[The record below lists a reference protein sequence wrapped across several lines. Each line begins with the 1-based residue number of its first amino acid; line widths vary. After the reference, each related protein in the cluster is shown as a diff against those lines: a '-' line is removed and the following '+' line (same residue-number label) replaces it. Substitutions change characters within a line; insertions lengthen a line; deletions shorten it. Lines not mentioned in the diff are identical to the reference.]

1 MKMEDVLG
9 EACWKGYHKE
19 GNKKMFGKTY
29 PNCVK
34 NKKTEST
41 DIICEPITEQNILEN
56 LDYCVNCGNLI
67 IPEIL
72 GEASS
77 NLHKWFTD
85 KWVNIGKKVKG
96 KHPPCGTS
104 GSKSG
109 YAKCV
114 PAAKA
119 RRMTAAQKRSAV
131 TRKRKAQNAAGR
143 GGKDT
148 GGSGKKPIYVKTF
161 AKKK

>member
-1 MKMEDVLG
+1 MKSEEILG

-34 NKKTEST
+34 NKRKNESVT
-41 DIICEPITEQNILEN
+41 PVCEPISESVLLEQV
-56 LDYCVNCGNLI
+56 DYCMHCGNLI
-67 IPEIL
+67 LP
-72 GEASS
+72 EASG
-77 NLHKWFTD
+77 NLHKWFKD
-85 KWVNIGKKVKG
+85 KWVNIGKKVGG

-119 RRMTAAQKRSAV
+119 RKMSASAKKSAV

-143 GGKDT
+143 GGKDS
-148 GGSGKKPIYVKTF
+148 GGSGKKPIYVSTKS
-161 AKKK
+161 KS

>member
-1 MKMEDVLG
+1 MKAEEILG

-19 GNKKMFGKTY
+19 GMKTMFGKKY

-34 NKKTEST
+34 NKKKRSEST
-41 DIICEPITEQNILEN
+41 EISCDPISESTLLEQV
-56 LDYCVNCGNLI
+56 DYCIHCKNLI
-67 IPEIL
+67 LP
-72 GEASS
+72 EASG
-77 NLHKWFTD
+77 NLHKWFKD
-85 KWVNIGKKVKG
+85 KWVNIGKKVGG

-119 RRMTAAQKRSAV
+119 RSMSASEKKSAV
-131 TRKRKAQNAAGR
+131 TRKRKAQNASGR

-148 GGSGKKPIYVKTF
+148 GGNGKAPIRVSTK
-161 AKKK
+161 AK

>member
-1 MKMEDVLG
+1 MKMEEILG

-34 NKKTEST
+34 NKRKNESVT
-41 DIICEPITEQNILEN
+41 PVCEPISESVLLEQV
-56 LDYCVNCGNLI
+56 DYCMHCGNLI
-67 IPEIL
+67 LPEES
-72 GEASS
+72 G
-77 NLHKWFTD
+77 NLHKWFKD
-85 KWVNIGKKVKG
+85 KWVNIGKKVGG

-119 RRMTAAQKRSAV
+119 RKMSAAEKRSAV

-148 GGSGKKPIYVKTF
+148 GGNGKAPIRVSTKT
-161 AKKK
+161 K

>member
-1 MKMEDVLG
+1 MEDVLG

-34 NKKTEST
+34 NKKKRSEST
-41 DIICEPITEQNILEN
+41 EIKCDPITESVLLEQV
-56 LDYCVNCGNLI
+56 DYCMHCGNLVL
-67 IPEIL
+67 P
-72 GEASS
+72 EASG
-77 NLHKWFTD
+77 NLHKWFKD
-85 KWVNIGKKVKG
+85 KWVNIGKKIGG

-104 GSKSG
+104 GSKRG

-119 RRMTAAQKRSAV
+119 RRMSAAQKKSAV

-143 GGKDT
+143 GGKDS
-148 GGSGKKPIYVKTF
+148 GGSGKAPIRVSTK
-161 AKKK
+161 AKS

>member
-1 MKMEDVLG
+1 MKSEEILD

-34 NKKTEST
+34 NKRKNESVT
-41 DIICEPITEQNILEN
+41 PVCEPISESVLLEQV
-56 LDYCVNCGNLI
+56 DYCMHCGNLI
-67 IPEIL
+67 LPEES
-72 GEASS
+72 G
-77 NLHKWFTD
+77 NLHKWFKD
-85 KWVNIGKKVKG
+85 KWVNIGKKVGG

-119 RRMTAAQKRSAV
+119 RKMSAAEKRSAV

-148 GGSGKKPIYVKTF
+148 GGNGKAPIRVSTKT
-161 AKKK
+161 K

>member
-1 MKMEDVLG
+1 MEDVLG

-34 NKKTEST
+34 NKKKRSEST
-41 DIICEPITEQNILEN
+41 EIKCDPITESVLLEQV
-56 LDYCVNCGNLI
+56 DYCMHCGNLML
-67 IPEIL
+67 P
-72 GEASS
+72 EASG
-77 NLHKWFTD
+77 NLHKWFKD
-85 KWVNIGKKVKG
+85 KWVNIGKKVAG

-119 RRMTAAQKRSAV
+119 RRMSASEKRSAT

-148 GGSGKKPIYVKTF
+148 GSNGKAPIRVSTK
-161 AKKK
+161 AK

>member
-1 MKMEDVLG
+1 MEEILG

-34 NKKTEST
+34 NKRKNESVT
-41 DIICEPITEQNILEN
+41 PVCEPISESVLLEQV
-56 LDYCVNCGNLI
+56 DYCMHCGNLI
-67 IPEIL
+67 LPEES
-72 GEASS
+72 G
-77 NLHKWFTD
+77 NLHKWFKD
-85 KWVNIGKKVKG
+85 KWVNIGKKVGG

-119 RRMTAAQKRSAV
+119 RKMSAAEKRSAV

-148 GGSGKKPIYVKTF
+148 GGNGKAPIRVSTKT
-161 AKKK
+161 K

>member
-1 MKMEDVLG
+1 MEEILG

-34 NKKTEST
+34 NKRKSESAELA
-41 DIICEPITEQNILEN
+41 CEPISENVLLEQV
-56 LDYCVNCGNLI
+56 DYCIHCGNLVL
-67 IPEIL
+67 P
-72 GEASS
+72 EASG
-77 NLHKWFTD
+77 NLHKWFKD
-85 KWVNIGKKVKG
+85 KWVNIGKKVGG

-119 RRMTAAQKRSAV
+119 RSMSASEKRSAT

-143 GGKDT
+143 GGKDS
-148 GGSGKKPIYVKTF
+148 GGNGKAPIRVSTKPKS
-161 AKKK
+161 

>member
-1 MKMEDVLG
+1 MEEILG

-19 GNKKMFGKTY
+19 GKKKMFGKTY

-34 NKKTEST
+34 NKRKNESVT
-41 DIICEPITEQNILEN
+41 PVCEPISESVLLEQV
-56 LDYCVNCGNLI
+56 DYCMHCGNLI
-67 IPEIL
+67 LPEES
-72 GEASS
+72 G
-77 NLHKWFTD
+77 NLHKWFKD
-85 KWVNIGKKVKG
+85 KWVNIGKKVGG

-119 RRMTAAQKRSAV
+119 RKMSAAEKRSAV

-148 GGSGKKPIYVKTF
+148 GGNGKAPIRVSTKT
-161 AKKK
+161 K

>member
-1 MKMEDVLG
+1 MKAEEILG
-9 EACWKGYHKE
+9 EACWAGYHKE
-19 GNKKMFGKTY
+19 GMKTMFGKKY

-34 NKKTEST
+34 NKKKRSEST
-41 DIICEPITEQNILEN
+41 ELRCDPITESVLLEQV
-56 LDYCVNCGNLI
+56 DYCMHCGNLVL
-67 IPEIL
+67 P
-72 GEASS
+72 EASG
-77 NLHKWFTD
+77 NLHKWFKD
-85 KWVNIGKKVKG
+85 KWVNIGKKVGG

-119 RRMTAAQKRSAV
+119 RSMSAAQKKSAV

-143 GGKDT
+143 GGKNT
-148 GGSGKKPIYVKTF
+148 GGNGKAPIRVSTK
-161 AKKK
+161 AKS

>member
-1 MKMEDVLG
+1 MKSEEILG

-34 NKKTEST
+34 NKQKSESAELV
-41 DIICEPITEQNILEN
+41 CEPISESVLLEQV
-56 LDYCVNCGNLI
+56 DYCMHCGNLVL
-67 IPEIL
+67 P
-72 GEASS
+72 EASV
-77 NLHKWFTD
+77 NLHKWFKD
-85 KWVNIGKKVKG
+85 KWVNIGKKVGG

-119 RRMTAAQKRSAV
+119 RSMSASQKKSAT

-148 GGSGKKPIYVKTF
+148 GGNGKAPIRVSTK
-161 AKKK
+161 AK

>member
-1 MKMEDVLG
+1 MIMEEILG

-34 NKKTEST
+34 NKRKSESAELV
-41 DIICEPITEQNILEN
+41 CEPISESVLLEQV
-56 LDYCVNCGNLI
+56 DYCIHCGNLVL
-67 IPEIL
+67 P
-72 GEASS
+72 EASG
-77 NLHKWFTD
+77 NLHKWFKD
-85 KWVNIGKKVKG
+85 KWVNIGKKVGG

-119 RRMTAAQKRSAV
+119 RSMSASEKRSAT

-143 GGKDT
+143 GGKDS
-148 GGSGKKPIYVKTF
+148 GGNGKAPIRVSTK
-161 AKKK
+161 AKS

>member
-1 MKMEDVLG
+1 MNIVDILG

-34 NKKTEST
+34 NKRKSESIDFT
-41 DIICEPITEQNILEN
+41 CDPITEQTILEN
-56 LDYCVNCGNLI
+56 IDYCINCGNLI
-67 IPEIL
+67 LPEML
-72 GEASS
+72 DEAKG
-77 NLHKWFTD
+77 NLHKWFKD
-85 KWVNIGKKVKG
+85 KWVNIGKKVGG

-104 GSKSG
+104 GSKRG

-119 RRMTAAQKRSAV
+119 RRMTAAQKKSAV
-131 TRKRKAQNAAGR
+131 SRKRKAQNAAGR

-148 GGSGKKPIYVKTF
+148 GGSGKAPIRVSTK
-161 AKKK
+161 AK

>member
-1 MKMEDVLG
+1 MKSEEILG

-34 NKKTEST
+34 NKRKNESVT
-41 DIICEPITEQNILEN
+41 PVCEPISESVLLEQV
-56 LDYCVNCGNLI
+56 DYCMHCGNLI
-67 IPEIL
+67 LP
-72 GEASS
+72 EASG
-77 NLHKWFTD
+77 NLHKWFKD
-85 KWVNIGKKVKG
+85 KWVNIGKKVGG

-119 RRMTAAQKRSAV
+119 RKMSASAKKSAV

-143 GGKDT
+143 GGKDS
-148 GGSGKKPIYVKTF
+148 GGNGKAPIRVSTKAKT
-161 AKKK
+161 

>member
-1 MKMEDVLG
+1 MKSEEILG

-34 NKKTEST
+34 NKRKNESVT
-41 DIICEPITEQNILEN
+41 PVCEPISESVLLEQV
-56 LDYCVNCGNLI
+56 DYCIHCGNLVL
-67 IPEIL
+67 P
-72 GEASS
+72 EASG
-77 NLHKWFTD
+77 NLHKWFKD
-85 KWVNIGKKVKG
+85 KWVNIGKKVGG

-104 GSKSG
+104 GSKRG

-119 RRMTAAQKRSAV
+119 RRMSAAQKKSAV
-131 TRKRKAQNAAGR
+131 TRKRKAQSAAGR
-143 GGKDT
+143 AGKDT
-148 GGSGKKPIYVKTF
+148 GGSGKKPIYVSTSP
-161 AKKK
+161 KK

>member
-1 MKMEDVLG
+1 MEDVLG

-19 GNKKMFGKTY
+19 GMKTMFGKKY

-34 NKKTEST
+34 NKRKSEST
-41 DIICEPITEQNILEN
+41 ALKCDPITESVLLEQV
-56 LDYCVNCGNLI
+56 DYCMHCGNLML
-67 IPEIL
+67 PEML
-72 GEASS
+72 GEAKG
-77 NLHKWFTD
+77 NLHKWFKD
-85 KWVNIGKKVKG
+85 KWVNIGKKVGG

-119 RRMTAAQKRSAV
+119 RRMSASAKKSAV

-148 GGSGKKPIYVKTF
+148 GGSGKAPIRVSTKP
-161 AKKK
+161 KK

>member
-1 MKMEDVLG
+1 MKSEEILG

-34 NKKTEST
+34 NKQKSESAELV
-41 DIICEPITEQNILEN
+41 CEPISESVLLEQV
-56 LDYCVNCGNLI
+56 DYCMHCGNLVL
-67 IPEIL
+67 P
-72 GEASS
+72 EASG
-77 NLHKWFTD
+77 NLHKWFKD
-85 KWVNIGKKVKG
+85 KWVNIGKKVGG

-119 RRMTAAQKRSAV
+119 RSMSASQKKSAT

-148 GGSGKKPIYVKTF
+148 GGNGKAPIRVSTK
-161 AKKK
+161 AK

>member
-34 NKKTEST
+34 NKKKRSEST
-41 DIICEPITEQNILEN
+41 EIKCDPITESVLLEQV
-56 LDYCVNCGNLI
+56 DYCMHCGNLML
-67 IPEIL
+67 P
-72 GEASS
+72 EASG
-77 NLHKWFTD
+77 NLHKWFKD
-85 KWVNIGKKVKG
+85 KWVNIGKKVGG

-119 RRMTAAQKRSAV
+119 RRMSASEKRSAT

-148 GGSGKKPIYVKTF
+148 GGNGKAPIRVSTK
-161 AKKK
+161 AK

>member
-1 MKMEDVLG
+1 MKSEEILD

-34 NKKTEST
+34 NKRKNESVT
-41 DIICEPITEQNILEN
+41 PVCEPISESVLLEQV
-56 LDYCVNCGNLI
+56 DYCMHCGNLI
-67 IPEIL
+67 LP
-72 GEASS
+72 EASG
-77 NLHKWFTD
+77 NLHKWFKD
-85 KWVNIGKKVKG
+85 KWVNIGKKVGG

-119 RRMTAAQKRSAV
+119 RKMSASAKKSAV

-143 GGKDT
+143 GGKDS
-148 GGSGKKPIYVKTF
+148 GGNGKAPIRVSTKAKT
-161 AKKK
+161 

>member
-1 MKMEDVLG
+1 MKSEEILG

-34 NKKTEST
+34 NKRKNESVT
-41 DIICEPITEQNILEN
+41 PVCEPISESVLLEQV
-56 LDYCVNCGNLI
+56 DYCMHCGNLI
-67 IPEIL
+67 LP
-72 GEASS
+72 EASG
-77 NLHKWFTD
+77 NLHKWFKD
-85 KWVNIGKKVKG
+85 KWVNIGKKVGG

-104 GSKSG
+104 GSKRG

-119 RRMTAAQKRSAV
+119 RSMSASEKRSAT

-143 GGKDT
+143 GGKDS
-148 GGSGKKPIYVKTF
+148 GGNGKAPIRVSTKAKT
-161 AKKK
+161 

>member
-1 MKMEDVLG
+1 MIMEEILG
-9 EACWKGYHKE
+9 EACWKGYHKQ
-19 GNKKMFGKTY
+19 GMKKMFGKKY

-34 NKKTEST
+34 NKRKSESAELA
-41 DIICEPITEQNILEN
+41 CEPISESVLLEQV
-56 LDYCVNCGNLI
+56 DYCIHCNNLI
-67 IPEIL
+67 LPEAD
-72 GEASS
+72 G
-77 NLHKWFTD
+77 NLHKWFKD
-85 KWVNIGKKVKG
+85 KWVNIGKKVGG

-119 RRMTAAQKRSAV
+119 RRMSASAKKSAV

-148 GGSGKKPIYVKTF
+148 GGAGKAPIRVSTK
-161 AKKK
+161 AK

>member
-1 MKMEDVLG
+1 MKSEEILG

-34 NKKTEST
+34 NKRKNESVT
-41 DIICEPITEQNILEN
+41 PVCEPISESVLLEQV
-56 LDYCVNCGNLI
+56 DYCIHCGNLVL
-67 IPEIL
+67 P
-72 GEASS
+72 EASG
-77 NLHKWFTD
+77 NLHKWFKD
-85 KWVNIGKKVKG
+85 KWVNIGKKVGG

-104 GSKSG
+104 GSKRG

-119 RRMTAAQKRSAV
+119 RKMSAAEKRSAV

-148 GGSGKKPIYVKTF
+148 GGTGKAPIRVSTK
-161 AKKK
+161 AK

>member
-34 NKKTEST
+34 NKRKSESIDFT
-41 DIICEPITEQNILEN
+41 CDPITESVLLEQV
-56 LDYCVNCGNLI
+56 DYCMHCGNLML
-67 IPEIL
+67 P
-72 GEASS
+72 EASG
-77 NLHKWFTD
+77 NLHKWFKD
-85 KWVNIGKKVKG
+85 KWVNIGKKVGG

-119 RRMTAAQKRSAV
+119 RRMSAAQKRSAV

-148 GGSGKKPIYVKTF
+148 GGSGKAPIRVSTKPKS
-161 AKKK
+161 

>member
-1 MKMEDVLG
+1 MKMEEILG

-34 NKKTEST
+34 NKRKNESVT
-41 DIICEPITEQNILEN
+41 PVCEPISESVLLEQV
-56 LDYCVNCGNLI
+56 DYCMHCGNLI
-67 IPEIL
+67 LPEES
-72 GEASS
+72 G
-77 NLHKWFTD
+77 NLHKWFKD
-85 KWVNIGKKVKG
+85 KWVNISKKVGG

-119 RRMTAAQKRSAV
+119 RKMSAAEKRSAV

-148 GGSGKKPIYVKTF
+148 GGNGKAPIRVSTKT
-161 AKKK
+161 K